1 MSSELF
7 QSELASSTARWR
19 AKVADILL
27 NLTSAGRRSHKVDA
41 GHEPGALARV
51 SSVHRRGI
59 SSLVVGRFARTM
71 VARASGGSAALTRLW
86 PGRTDR
92 LIIAPHDLRT
102 ADATRA
108 AEIYAGRFVFAGKI
122 VTSHGRSIFDIEPPS
137 DDWEAALFGFGWLR
151 HLRAADTAIT
161 RANARSLVDD
171 WLGNMARHRPV
182 GRRPEVTARRVISL
196 LSQAPLVLSDTD
208 GKFYRRYLRGLTR
221 EIRALRHALLD
232 VSDGVPRLQVTI
244 ALCYAALC
252 LANQARNIRGAT
264 KRLSEEL
271 QRQILPDG
279 GHVSRNP
286 GALIELLIDLLPL
299 RQTFAAR
306 NIAPPPALLNAID
319 RMMPMLRFF
328 RHGDGAIA
336 LFNGMSATPSDL
348 LATLLAYDDS
358 HGTPMASM
366 PHSGYQR
373 IDAGSTLVI
382 VDAGSPPPPNV
393 SQDAHA
399 GCLSFELSSGPS
411 RIVINCGMPGT
422 NRESWRAFARSTPAH
437 STVTCHDT
445 SSCSFVERSAMKK
458 LLQGAPIVSGPSRVE
473 NRREEVANGVL
484 LTTSHD
490 GYRDRFGVLHQR
502 VIMVKHDG
510 SRVDGE
516 DTLEPAQGGRH
527 RAAQADYALR
537 FHLHPQVKASRLGD
551 AKGVM
556 LVLPNREVWTFEAAD
571 DKVDL
576 EESVFLAGNDGPRRS
591 TQIVIRQNSIEA
603 PSVRWSFVRSNSS
616 PQATSARRAARREPE
631 LPL

>member
-1 MSSELF
+1 MPAELV
-7 QSELASSTARWR
+7 QTKLRWT
-19 AKVADILL
+19 AKVADVLP
-27 NLTSAGRRSHKVDA
+27 NLKSAVRKAQKVDA
-41 GHEPGALARV
+41 FHEPGALARV
-51 SSVHRRGI
+51 SSAQRKRI
-59 SSLVVGRFARTM
+59 SSLIVGRFARNM
-71 VARASGGSAALTRLW
+71 AARVSGGSAALTRLW

-122 VTSHGRSIFDIEPPS
+122 VTCHGRSIFDLEPPS

-171 WLGNMARHRPV
+171 WLSNMGRNRTV
-182 GRRPEVTARRVISL
+182 GRRPDVLARRVISL
-196 LSQAPLVLSDTD
+196 LSQAPLVLGDTD

-221 EIRALRHALLD
+221 EIRALRYALLD
-232 VSDGVPRLQVTI
+232 VPDGVPRLQVMI

-271 QRQILPDG
+271 QSQVLPDG

-328 RHGDGAIA
+328 RHGDGSIA
-336 LFNGMSATPSDL
+336 LFNGMSGTPSDL

-358 HGTPMASM
+358 HGTPMPSM

-382 VDAGSPPPPNV
+382 VDAGLPPPPNV

-399 GCLSFELSSGPS
+399 GCLSFELSSGQC
-411 RIVINCGMPGT
+411 RIVTNCGMPGT
-422 NRESWRAFARSTPAH
+422 NRESWRAFARSTVAH
-437 STVTCHDT
+437 STVACHDT
-445 SSCSFVERSAMKK
+445 SSCQFIERSAMKR
-458 LLQGAPIVSGPSRVE
+458 LLQGAPIVSGPTLID
-473 NRREEVANGVL
+473 NRREAVAGGVL
-484 LTTSHD
+484 LTMSHD
-490 GYRDRFGVLHQR
+490 GYRGKLGVLHQR

-516 DTLEPAQGGRH
+516 DTVSPAQGGRH
-527 RAAQADYALR
+527 RAAQADYAVR
-537 FHLHPQVKASRLGD
+537 FHLHPSIKATRLVD
-551 AKGVM
+551 AHGVM
-556 LVLPNREVWTFEAAD
+556 LVLPNREVWTFEALD

-576 EESVFLAGNDGPRRS
+576 EDSVFLAGNDGPRRT

-603 PSVRWSFVRSNSS
+603 PNIRWSFIRSNAS
-616 PQATSARRAARREPE
+616 PQATNARRNARREPE